1 MSCSSCS
8 HSCGSCGSCHSS
20 CSGCGGHDTL
30 SESERD
36 LLLELAQT
44 PFLPIAQFQ
53 RRESYFAAPEPL
65 DPSPVYLHTGSE
77 TTADIEL
84 TSLALRRLA
93 SRGYIT
99 LDYDI
104 PLSGY
109 DYVLYQTSDFQH
121 RLSLLHPGYTI
132 LPKRGSMA
140 LTLRGQQAA
149 DDLEFSQSTA
159 NETELS

>member
-8 HSCGSCGSCHSS
+8 HSCGSCSSS
-20 CSGCGGHDTL
+20 CSGCGGSSTL
-30 SESERD
+30 QEPERT
-36 LLLELAQT
+36 LLAELAQT
-44 PFLPIAQFQ
+44 PFLPIVQFQ
-53 RRESYFAAPEPL
+53 RRESYFDAPEPL
-65 DPSPVYLHTGSE
+65 DPSPVYLRTGAE
-77 TTADIEL
+77 TTSDIEL

-109 DYVLYQTSDFQH
+109 DYVLYQTSAFQH

-149 DDLEFSQSTA
+149 DDLEFSQTTIDE
-159 NETELS
+159 NELR

>member
-8 HSCGSCGSCHSS
+8 HSCGSCHSS
-20 CSGCGGHDTL
+20 CSGCGGHDALT
-30 SESERD
+30 ESERD

-109 DYVLYQTSDFQH
+109 DYVLYQTSDLQH
-121 RLSLLHPGYTI
+121 RLALLHPGYTI

-140 LTLRGQQAA
+140 LMLRGQQAA
-149 DDLEFSQSTA
+149 DDLEFFQGAESPSQS
-159 NETELS
+159 LV

>member
-8 HSCGSCGSCHSS
+8 HSCESCHSS
-20 CSGCGGHDTL
+20 CSGCGGHDAL
-30 SESERD
+30 SEC
-36 LLLELAQT
+36 
-44 PFLPIAQFQ
+44 
-53 RRESYFAAPEPL
+53 ESYFAAPEPL
-65 DPSPVYLHTGSE
+65 DPSPVYLHTGKE

-104 PLSGY
+104 PLAGY

-149 DDLEFSQSTA
+149 DDLEFSQEAEPPSPSLA
-159 NETELS
+159 

>member
-8 HSCGSCGSCHSS
+8 HSCGTCSSS
-20 CSGCGGHDTL
+20 CSGCGGHDAL
-30 SESERD
+30 QPPERA

-44 PFLPIAQFQ
+44 PFLPITQFQ
-53 RRESYFAAPEPL
+53 RRESYFSAPEPL
-65 DPSPVYLHTGSE
+65 EPSPVYLHTGTESTPE
-77 TTADIEL
+77 IEL

-104 PLSGY
+104 PLAGY
-109 DYVLYQTSDFQH
+109 DYVLYQTSEFQQ
-121 RLSLLHPGYTI
+121 RLSLLHPDYTI

-149 DDLEFSQSTA
+149 DDLEFSQTTSEQ
-159 NETELS
+159 NEMR

>member
-8 HSCGSCGSCHSS
+8 HSCESCHSS
-20 CSGCGGHDTL
+20 CSGCGGHDAL
-30 SESERD
+30 SQSERD

-53 RRESYFAAPEPL
+53 RRESYFAAQEPL
-65 DPSPVYLHTGSE
+65 DPSPVYLHTGTE

-109 DYVLYQTSDFQH
+109 DYVLYQTSDLQH
-121 RLSLLHPGYTI
+121 RLALLHPGYTI

-149 DDLEFSQSTA
+149 DDLEFFQGAASPSQS
-159 NETELS
+159 LV